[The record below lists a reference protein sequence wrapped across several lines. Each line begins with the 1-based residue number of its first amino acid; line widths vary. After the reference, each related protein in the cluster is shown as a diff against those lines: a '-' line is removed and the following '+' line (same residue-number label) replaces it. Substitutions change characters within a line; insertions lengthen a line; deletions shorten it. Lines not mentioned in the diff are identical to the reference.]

1 VGKGSVNPSEI
12 GVMNELR
19 YYSNTMQVRPV
30 ILSGGAGTRLWPLSR
45 ATYPKQLMPLLSEES
60 LLQATARRVAPAHG
74 FLPPLIVCNAEHRFM
89 VAEQLRSIEVAPEAI
104 LLEPLARNTAPAAAA
119 AALAAEAID
128 PESVLLL
135 LPSDHHVADPE
146 SFRAAVATALPAA
159 LAGFLVTFGITPN
172 KPETGY
178 GYIRLGA
185 ELPEAPGCQR
195 VAKFVEKPDLPT
207 ARAYLTA
214 GDHVWNGGMVLFQA
228 RRLIEEL
235 ERYEPAMLV
244 AVRASLAAA
253 ERDLDFTRLNEPEFA
268 KAISKSIDYAVL
280 ERTAMAAVVPC
291 DMGWSDV
298 GSWDSLW
305 EAADKDAEGNAIVGD
320 VVAVGVRDSYLR
332 AESRLLA
339 VQGLT
344 GVVAVET
351 PDAVLVLARDK
362 AQDLRSV
369 VAALDQKGRHEHLR
383 HRKVFRPWGSYEQ
396 VDAGDRFQVKR
407 LIVRPGGKLSLQRH
421 AQRAEHW
428 VVVRGMAR
436 VTRDGQLFDLV
447 ANQSAY
453 IPLGAAHRL
462 ENPGEEPLHIIEVQS
477 GGYLGEDDIV
487 RLEDVYGRR

>member
-1 VGKGSVNPSEI
+1 
-12 GVMNELR
+12 
-19 YYSNTMQVRPV
+19 
-30 ILSGGAGTRLWPLSR
+30 
-45 ATYPKQLMPLLSEES
+45 MPLLSEES
-60 LLQATARRVAPAHG
+60 LLQATARRVSTAHG
-74 FLPPLIVCNAEHRFM
+74 FLPPLVVCNAEHRFM
-89 VAEQLRSIEVAPEAI
+89 VAEQLRSIDALPEAI
-104 LLEPLARNTAPAAAA
+104 MLEPVARNTAPAAIA

-128 PESVLLL
+128 PDAVLLL
-135 LPSDHHVADPE
+135 LPSDHHVADPAR
-146 SFRAAVATALPAA
+146 FREAVATALPAA
-159 LAGFLVTFGITPN
+159 RAGFFVTFGITPS

-178 GYIRLGA
+178 GYIRLGP
-185 ELPEAPGCQR
+185 EIPEAPGCRR
-195 VAKFVEKPDLPT
+195 VAKFVEKPDLAT
-207 ARAYLTA
+207 ARGYLAA

-228 RRLIEEL
+228 RQLLAEL
-235 ERYEPAMLV
+235 ERFEPAMV
-244 AVRASLAAA
+244 AAVRASLASA
-253 ERDLDFTRLNEPEFA
+253 ERDLDFTRLSEPEFA
-268 KAISKSIDYAVL
+268 KAIAKSIDYALL
-280 ERTAMAAVVPC
+280 ERTDRAAVVPC

-305 EAADKDAEGNAIVGD
+305 EAAEKDADGNAVVGD

-351 PDAVLVLARDK
+351 PDAVLVLAREK

-369 VAALDQKGRHEHLR
+369 VSALDQRGRHEHLR

-396 VDAGDRFQVKR
+396 VDAGERFQVKR

-428 VVVRGMAR
+428 VVVSGIAR

-462 ENPGEEPLHIIEVQS
+462 ENPGAEPLHIIEVQS

-487 RLEDVYGRR
+487 RLEDVYGRS